1 MELEPVAIRSGVYS
15 PCRFESYTLRLRN
28 IYIKQKTRNLTRIP
42 IFAMIGGVRMCDLCK
57 DIGIGIPDWDFLT
70 PDKNGKV
77 PSGNKIEIRKIV
89 DKHALVFTNS
99 AGEYGA
105 GVLTI
110 AFCPIC
116 GRKLV

>member
-1 MELEPVAIRSGVYS
+1 MVWSDRVRFPVSLFDDKNIMEYLFI
-15 PCRFESYTLRLRN
+15 
-28 IYIKQKTRNLTRIP
+28 QKTRNLTRIP

-57 DIGIGIPDWDFLT
+57 YIGIGIPDWDFLT

-77 PSGNKIEIRKIV
+77 PSGNKIEIRKIA

-105 GVLTI
+105 GAINI

>member
-1 MELEPVAIRSGVYS
+1 
-15 PCRFESYTLRLRN
+15 
-28 IYIKQKTRNLTRIP
+28 
-42 IFAMIGGVRMCDLCK
+42 MIGGVRMCDLCK
-57 DIGIGIPDWDFLT
+57 YIGIRIPDWDFLT

-105 GVLTI
+105 LTI

-116 GRKLV
+116 GRKLVEE

>member
-1 MELEPVAIRSGVYS
+1 
-15 PCRFESYTLRLRN
+15 
-28 IYIKQKTRNLTRIP
+28 
-42 IFAMIGGVRMCDLCK
+42 MCEFCK
-57 DIGIGIPDWDFLT
+57 NIGIGIPDWDFLT
-70 PDKNGKV
+70 TDENGRT
-77 PSGNKIEIRKIV
+77 PSGVEIEIRKIV

-105 GVLTI
+105 GVANI